1 MFKILTKKETNFL
14 IELAVILKRYDVMI
28 AAKDKTVEISIFD
41 GDDVE
46 NGEVKNPIK
55 FYSEFDESDIYEL
68 MVDTKEIIDNV
79 SEIKELINN
88 ISGIKGYFK
97 IKRSLEEEE

>member
-1 MFKILTKKETNFL
+1 M
-14 IELAVILKRYDVMI
+14 
-28 AAKDKTVEISIFD
+28 
-41 GDDVE
+41 
-46 NGEVKNPIK
+46 KNPIK